1 MKKLIKFQIK
11 ALLGLTIIFTS
22 SYVYAQ
28 KDLPSQVKIKPLELK
43 NKLKGGWA
51 GQVIGV
57 TFGGPTEFKY
67 NGTYIQDYVTLP
79 WYDGYI
85 KETMNKIPGLFDDVY
100 MDLTFVE
107 VIERLGI
114 DAPADSFAT
123 AFANAPYP
131 LWHANQAARHNIV
144 NGIMPP
150 KSEHWLHNP
159 HADDIDYQ
167 IEADF
172 AGLMNPGMANSASEI
187 SDKIGHIMNYG
198 DGWYGGVYVGAMYS
212 IAYVS
217 SDINF
222 VVEEALKTIPKQ
234 SDFYQCIA
242 DVIKWHKQY
251 PDDWKQNWFEIQK
264 KWSEEVGC
272 PDGVFEPFNIDAK
285 INAAYIVLGLLYGE
299 GDFTKTMEIST
310 RAGQDSDCNPSNAG
324 GILGTILG
332 YDQIPAY
339 WKMGLKE
346 AENIDFKYTNMSL
359 NKVYEVGYKHALDM
373 ITKNGGKVN
382 QNEIII
388 NVQQPKTVRLEKS
401 FEGHFPVAKIPVRK
415 DLKTEYSIDF
425 DGIGIVM
432 KGSANKE
439 KDITEDRIFDLSL
452 FIDGKEVEN
461 FKMSTNS
468 HDRRHDV
475 FWRYQ
480 LPKGKHTAKIVVNN
494 PQQGYNIR
502 LNDAIIYSDK
512 IIDGQQVHSN
522 K

>member
-1 MKKLIKFQIK
+1 
-11 ALLGLTIIFTS
+11 
-22 SYVYAQ
+22 
-28 KDLPSQVKIKPLELK
+28 
-43 NKLKGGWA
+43 
-51 GQVIGV
+51 
-57 TFGGPTEFKY
+57 
-67 NGTYIQDYVTLP
+67 
-79 WYDGYI
+79 
-85 KETMNKIPGLFDDVY
+85 
-100 MDLTFVE
+100 
-107 VIERLGI
+107 
-114 DAPADSFAT
+114 
-123 AFANAPYP
+123 
-131 LWHANQAARHNIV
+131 
-144 NGIMPP
+144 
-150 KSEHWLHNP
+150 
-159 HADDIDYQ
+159 
-167 IEADF
+167 
-172 AGLMNPGMANSASEI
+172 
-187 SDKIGHIMNYG
+187 
-198 DGWYGGVYVGAMYS
+198 
-212 IAYVS
+212 
-217 SDINF
+217 
-222 VVEEALKTIPKQ
+222 
-234 SDFYQCIA
+234 
-242 DVIKWHKQY
+242 
-251 PDDWKQNWFEIQK
+251 
-264 KWSEEVGC
+264 
-272 PDGVFEPFNIDAK
+272 
-285 INAAYIVLGLLYGE
+285 
-299 GDFTKTMEIST
+299 
-310 RAGQDSDCNPSNAG
+310 
-324 GILGTILG
+324 
-332 YDQIPAY
+332 
-339 WKMGLKE
+339 KMGLKE